1 MGEAIIPVK
10 IEEEMKRSYID
21 YAMSVIV
28 GRALPDVRDGLKPV
42 HRRILFA
49 MYEMGMFHNKPYKKS
64 ARIVGEVLGKY
75 HPHGDQAVY
84 DALVR
89 MAQSFNMRYPL
100 IDGQGNFGSLDG
112 DSPAAMRYTEV
123 RLSKIAE
130 ELLEDIDKETVEFV
144 PNFDD
149 SLFEP
154 SVLPAKLPNLLING
168 SSGIAVGMA
177 TNMPPHNLGEIVDG
191 IIKVIENPEIG
202 IEELMKYVKGPDFP
216 TGGVILGDEELKKA
230 YLTGRGTITIRGKT
244 KIEKNKII
252 ITELPYQVNKSRLVE
267 NIAECIKNRKI
278 EGITSLRDESDRE
291 GIRIVLELSEN
302 VDANIILNRLFK
314 FTQLQSTFGIINLAL
329 VNGEPKILS
338 LKDLINEYLKHR
350 KEIITKRTEFELKK
364 SEKRKHILEGLIIAL
379 KNIDKVIEII
389 KRSKDIATA
398 KSSLIEEFNLTE
410 IQSQAILDMRL
421 QKITAL
427 EKEKI
432 WKEMEQLKIKISE
445 LKQILENES
454 IIFQIIKKELLEI
467 KEKYSDE
474 RRTEI
479 VKKIKKFEEDDLIP
493 DEPMIIILTKNGYI
507 KRVPLKA
514 YRTQRRGGKGVT
526 SIDVEEDSIANA
538 AIAST
543 KETLLFFSNQG
554 KVYAKKVYE
563 LPLGNKYSKG
573 KALVNIFQ
581 VSKDGRITTMAPLD
595 LKGKF
600 LFIATKKG
608 MVKKTKIDEFLNI
621 WKSGKKAIELETG
634 DEVIG
639 AKVTSGEDEVL
650 IATSKGKALRFSEK
664 DVRATGRSSRG
675 VKGISLSYGDEV
687 IGMDILKKE
696 KDLLTV
702 TRLGYGKRTSIEKY
716 PLHKRGGKGVINARL
731 SNETGEVVG
740 VKMVDE
746 SDEIIIFS
754 EGGMCIRIPVTDIP
768 KIGRNSKGVKLMR
781 LIKDEVAT
789 IVSLKAPHQ

>member
-191 IIKVIENPEIG
+191 IIKVIENPEIE

-398 KSSLIEEFNLTE
+398 KSSLMEEFNLTE

-493 DEPMIIILTKNGYI
+493 DEPMIVILTKNGYI

-554 KVYAKKVYE
+554 KIYAKKVYE

-581 VSKDGRITTMAPLD
+581 VSKDERITTMAPFD

-639 AKVTSGEDEVL
+639 AKVTSGDDEVL

-675 VKGISLSYGDEV
+675 VKGISLSYGDRV

-731 SNETGEVVG
+731 SNETGGVVG

-789 IVSLKAPHQ
+789 IVSLKVPHQ

>member
-191 IIKVIENPEIG
+191 IIKVIENPEIE

-398 KSSLIEEFNLTE
+398 KSSLMEEFNLTE

-493 DEPMIIILTKNGYI
+493 DEPMIVILTKNGYI

-554 KVYAKKVYE
+554 KIYAKKVYE

-581 VSKDGRITTMAPLD
+581 VSKDERITTMAPFD

-608 MVKKTKIDEFLNI
+608 IVKKTKIDEFLNI

-639 AKVTSGEDEVL
+639 AKVTSGDDEVL

-675 VKGISLSYGDEV
+675 VKGISLSYGDRV

-731 SNETGEVVG
+731 SNETGGVVG

-789 IVSLKAPHQ
+789 IVSLKVPHQ

>member
-89 MAQSFNMRYPL
+89 MAQNFNMRYPL

-191 IIKVIENPEIG
+191 IIKVIENPEIE

-230 YLTGRGTITIRGKT
+230 YLTGKGTITIRGKT

-278 EGITSLRDESDRE
+278 EGITSLRDESDRK

-398 KSSLIEEFNLTE
+398 KSFLMEEFNLTE

-543 KETLLFFSNQG
+543 KG
-554 KVYAKKVYE
+554 ICKK
-563 LPLGNKYSKG
+563 S
-573 KALVNIFQ
+573 
-581 VSKDGRITTMAPLD
+581 
-595 LKGKF
+595 
-600 LFIATKKG
+600 
-608 MVKKTKIDEFLNI
+608 I
-621 WKSGKKAIELETG
+621 WA
-634 DEVIG
+634 
-639 AKVTSGEDEVL
+639 
-650 IATSKGKALRFSEK
+650 
-664 DVRATGRSSRG
+664 SSW
-675 VKGISLSYGDEV
+675 
-687 IGMDILKKE
+687 
-696 KDLLTV
+696 
-702 TRLGYGKRTSIEKY
+702 
-716 PLHKRGGKGVINARL
+716 
-731 SNETGEVVG
+731 
-740 VKMVDE
+740 
-746 SDEIIIFS
+746 
-754 EGGMCIRIPVTDIP
+754 
-768 KIGRNSKGVKLMR
+768 
-781 LIKDEVAT
+781 
-789 IVSLKAPHQ
+789 